1 MNENWNFFLI
11 FFCIFVFSASWKLT
25 SMFCMWGFITSTLP
39 CSSITVT
46 AIWRMKYSSLKNRKS
61 YKNTE
66 DLLFTFAEKIL
77 PQKLKIIQEYMEGG
91 QRALLIHCMVS
102 QHCWIIH
109 KYAAVLI
116 RPWHV
121 PYLLLCS
128 FGQFTKQFKPFYVL
142 QFLSAKLPCCIRRAT
157 AAMWKFLSAK
167 LRVLCGNCLNDERR
181 LDNWR
186 CLVHQVWTNPV
197 SFAGGRVL
205 YKNVFFLPHNYT

>member
-1 MNENWNFFLI
+1 
-11 FFCIFVFSASWKLT
+11 
-25 SMFCMWGFITSTLP
+25 MFCMWGFITSTLP

-66 DLLFTFAEKIL
+66 DLLFTFAEKLL
-77 PQKLKIIQEYMEGG
+77 PQKLKMIQEYMEGG

-128 FGQFTKQFKPFYVL
+128 FGQFTKQLKSFYVF
-142 QFLSAKLPCCIRRAT
+142 QFLSAKLICCIRRT
-157 AAMWKFLSAK
+157 TTAMWKLLKWWAGVWIIGDAWSTRSGPIQFL
-167 LRVLCGNCLNDERR
+167 L
-181 LDNWR
+181 
-186 CLVHQVWTNPV
+186 PV
-197 SFAGGRVL
+197 AGFCTKMFFFTAQFYLKYQMEMVGIGHNL
-205 YKNVFFLPHNYT
+205 YMFYV

>member
-1 MNENWNFFLI
+1 MNDNFF
-11 FFCIFVFSASWKLT
+11 FTFVCISVFSASWKLT

-66 DLLFTFAEKIL
+66 DLLFTFAEKLL
-77 PQKLKIIQEYMEGG
+77 PQKLKMIQEYMEGG

-142 QFLSAKLPCCIRRAT
+142 QFLSAKLPSCH
-157 AAMWKFLSAK
+157 AALE
-167 LRVLCGNCLNDERR
+167 G
-181 LDNWR
+181 
-186 CLVHQVWTNPV
+186 
-197 SFAGGRVL
+197 
-205 YKNVFFLPHNYT
+205 